1 MSLTDLPAP
10 DVETVYVHVD
20 GERQGP
26 MSRRVLFESIR
37 AGRFDTSALFW
48 LPSLGDEWARIGDH
62 PDLVADLR
70 PAIADAPAE
79 LPTELPPF
87 SDPETRPAG
96 AGAAPEVEATAE
108 GTAVT
113 AAVASQPRPAAT
125 VSTEDDRLD
134 GIFSSLVEE
143 SWDYLQE
150 HRFASHIDEV
160 FLGAVITSTLDAGY
174 SLIDLSS
181 DGANHY
187 LRFENLADGSRVI
200 VRLRHLTGDLAAAKV
215 LGQKASAV
223 VGYGEKMPNASTVV
237 SALKAELKSG
247 FMGSSEPG
255 SIAVDGDLA
264 SGYVYA
270 QVDLFLRID
279 DYIQPDYATDHAKLA
294 EHLASCVHAL
304 RKYLRGRFAQ

>member
-1 MSLTDLPAP
+1 MSLSDLPAP
-10 DVETVYVHVD
+10 DAETVYVHVD

-26 MSRRVLFESIR
+26 MSRRALYESIR
-37 AGRFDTSALFW
+37 AGRLDTSALFW
-48 LPSLGDEWARIGDH
+48 LPSLGEQWARIGDH

-70 PAIADAPAE
+70 PAVPDTPFE
-79 LPTELPPF
+79 TPETHPTESLA
-87 SDPETRPAG
+87 DQ
-96 AGAAPEVEATAE
+96 
-108 GTAVT
+108 TAVT
-113 AAVASQPRPAAT
+113 STVPTGPRPAAT

-134 GIFSSLVEE
+134 GIFSSLVEQ

-181 DGANHY
+181 DGENHY
-187 LRFENLADGSRVI
+187 LRFENLADGSRVV

-215 LGQKASAV
+215 LGQRASAV
-223 VGYGEKMPNASTVV
+223 VGYGEKMANAGTVV

-255 SIAVDGDLA
+255 SIAVDGDLT

-270 QVDLFLRID
+270 QVDLFLNID
-279 DYIQPDYATDHAKLA
+279 DYVQPDYTTDHARLS

-304 RKYLRGRFAQ
+304 RKYLRGRFAE